1 MALKHTVRIDGK
13 GKTKVVDLT
22 PLRAIRLHCIECM
35 GFQKSFVN
43 ECSSTLC
50 PLHPYKMGKTSLRPR

>member
-1 MALKHTVRIDGK
+1 MAMKHTVRRDGK
-13 GKTKVVDLT
+13 GRTKVVDLT

-35 GFQKSFVN
+35 GFQKSLVN

-50 PLHPYKMGKTSLRPR
+50 PLHPYRMGKTSLRPR

>member
-1 MALKHTVRIDGK
+1 MALKHTVRRDGK

-22 PLRAIRLHCIECM
+22 PLKAIRLHCVECM
-35 GFQKSFVN
+35 GFQKSLVN

-50 PLHPYKMGKTSLRPR
+50 PLHPYRMGKTSLRPR